1 MSEPVSVIIPCH
13 NQARFLPDAIASV
26 LAQDWPVMEVIV
38 VDDGSSDD
46 VGEALH
52 GASSIVRLVRQ
63 RQSGAAAARNH
74 GVRLAQAN
82 LIAFLDA
89 DDLWPTHS
97 LSLRAWALMTR
108 GSDLAFGAV
117 AQQLYGQD
125 DPLQGAIV
133 GRMAGSM
140 LVRRSAFT
148 RVGPINERLA
158 SAEMLDWFARA
169 DEAGLTAATV
179 PELVLIRRVH
189 GANMML
195 TNDDGAQHRLA
206 VLRGALQR
214 RRAAA
219 Q

>member
-1 MSEPVSVIIPCH
+1 MSEPVSIVIPCH
-13 NQARFLPDAIASV
+13 DQARFLPEAIASV
-26 LAQDWPVMEVIV
+26 LNQDWPVMEVIV
-38 VDDGSSDD
+38 VDDGSTDD
-46 VGEALH
+46 IVEALS
-52 GASSIVRLVRQ
+52 GAPSIVRLVQ
-63 RQSGAAAARNH
+63 QPQSGAAAARNH

-89 DDLWPTHS
+89 DDLWPAHS
-97 LSLRAWALMTR
+97 LALRARALLDQ
-108 GSDLAFGAV
+108 GSDLVFGAV

-125 DPLQGAIV
+125 GPLQGAMV

-140 LVRRSAFT
+140 LARRSAFA
-148 RVGPINERLA
+148 RVGPIDESLA

-169 DEAGLTAATV
+169 DEAEITVATV

-189 GANMML
+189 GANMMIA
-195 TNDDGAQHRLA
+195 NSDGAQHRLA
-206 VLRGALQR
+206 VLRGAIQR